1 MYIIIYL
8 IVLAVVLFINHI
20 IASMFYDIAERKGH
34 HEKKYYWLSF
44 WLGAVGYI
52 MVAALPDLF
61 ARPQKEVAPVE
72 NSNAKS
78 TEAKKEEI
86 KEQSNLLDIF
96 KTDN

>member
-1 MYIIIYL
+1 MEIIIYL
-8 IVLAVVLFINHI
+8 IVLAVVLFINHL
-20 IASMFYDIAERKGH
+20 IARMFFDIAERKGH

-61 ARPQKEVAPVE
+61 ARSQKEVQNIE
-72 NSNAKS
+72 NENTKT
-78 TEAKKEEI
+78 TETKTEEI
-86 KEQSNLLDIF
+86 KEKSNLLDIF